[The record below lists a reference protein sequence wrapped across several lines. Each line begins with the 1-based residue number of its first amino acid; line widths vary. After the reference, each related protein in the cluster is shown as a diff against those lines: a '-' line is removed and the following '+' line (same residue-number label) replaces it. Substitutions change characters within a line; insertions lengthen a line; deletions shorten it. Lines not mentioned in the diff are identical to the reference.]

1 MNKGRDGYAQSG
13 GFTLMEL
20 LVAMTLLGILMTA
33 LFGSL
38 RLGARVWEASDRV
51 LKHEGEAMA
60 IRSFLND
67 RFEQA
72 MPVVLLRD
80 DGRSDIIFAG
90 ERSVLRFAS
99 TMPESVGFGP
109 YIIELVLTP
118 GREQQEAADLSIRW
132 RLAAHSGVPEAD
144 DVKQRILVN
153 DVAALALGY
162 FGAKEG
168 ENEAPAWHGAWH
180 GQERLP
186 DLIRLDLGFDEEDGR
201 RWAPLIVSP
210 RVDEWYDTDY

>member
-1 MNKGRDGYAQSG
+1 
-13 GFTLMEL
+13 MEL

-38 RLGARVWEASDRV
+38 RLGTRVWEASDRV

-109 YIIELVLTP
+109 YVIELVLTP
-118 GREQQEAADLSIRW
+118 GQSDSSVADLSVRW
-132 RLAAHSGVPEAD
+132 RLAATSKTSGAAAAPSGQSGSVTD
-144 DVKQRILVN
+144 RILVN
-153 DVAALALGY
+153 DVAAMAFRY
-162 FGAKEG
+162 FGAKECEDG
-168 ENEAPAWHGAWH
+168 APAWHDAWQ

-186 DLIRLDLGFDEEDGR
+186 DLIRLELGFNEDDGR
-201 RWAPLIVSP
+201 SWAPLIVSP
-210 RVDEWYDTDY
+210 KVDEWYDTDY

>member
-1 MNKGRDGYAQSG
+1 MNEGRKRDERSA

-38 RLGARVWEASDRV
+38 RLGTRVWETSDRV

-60 IRSFLND
+60 IRTFLHD

-72 MPVVLLRD
+72 MPVVLLGA
-80 DGRSDIIFAG
+80 DGRSDIVFAG

-109 YIIELVLTP
+109 YVIALVLTP
-118 GREQQEAADLSIRW
+118 GLEEPAAADLSIRW
-132 RLAAHSGVPEAD
+132 RLVANSEVTSAAD
-144 DVKQRILVN
+144 
-153 DVAALALGY
+153 
-162 FGAKEG
+162 
-168 ENEAPAWHGAWH
+168 
-180 GQERLP
+180 
-186 DLIRLDLGFDEEDGR
+186 
-201 RWAPLIVSP
+201 
-210 RVDEWYDTDY
+210 